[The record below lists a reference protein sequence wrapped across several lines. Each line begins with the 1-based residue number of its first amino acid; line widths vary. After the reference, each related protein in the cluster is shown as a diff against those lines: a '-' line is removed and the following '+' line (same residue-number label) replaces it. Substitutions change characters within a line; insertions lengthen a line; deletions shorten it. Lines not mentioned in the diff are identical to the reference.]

1 MYIYTTS
8 VVTRD
13 TMLSFPFASSQ
24 TTPATPPA
32 IPFDTL
38 VAAAETMEEN
48 SIMNQYK
55 TVVENV
61 QEDDAK
67 ELMQAL
73 VFLATRSHD
82 TPSRPVAH
90 VPEFPPVATETKN
103 RVSTPLLDS
112 LLKSPLKRYMSSASF
127 ATTS

>member
-13 TMLSFPFASSQ
+13 TMLSFPFASSE

-38 VAAAETMEEN
+38 VAAAETVREDG
-48 SIMNQYK
+48 IVNQYK
-55 TVVENV
+55 KVVENV
-61 QEDDAK
+61 QDEDAK
-67 ELMQAL
+67 ELVQAL
-73 VFLATRSHD
+73 VFLATRSHE

-90 VPEFPPVATETKN
+90 VSEFPPVPSETKN

-112 LLKSPLKRYMSSASF
+112 LLKSPLKRYMSSASL
-127 ATTS
+127 ATKS

>member
-1 MYIYTTS
+1 
-8 VVTRD
+8 
-13 TMLSFPFASSQ
+13 MLSFPFASSQ

-55 TVVENV
+55 AVVENV

-90 VPEFPPVATETKN
+90 VPEFPPVATETEN